1 MTRLYIGAGRMAGIR
16 PGDLVGAIAGE
27 AGVESRV
34 IGSIE
39 IADKFSIV
47 EVEEELA
54 PAIIAALR
62 NTKIR
67 GRKVAVNRDRGPK
80 R

>member
-1 MTRLYIGAGRMAGIR
+1 MTRLYIGAGRTAGMR
-16 PGDLVGAIAGE
+16 PADLVGAIAGE

-39 IADKFSIV
+39 IADHFSIV
-47 EVEEELA
+47 EVEKDLA
-54 PAIIAALR
+54 QAIIVALR

-67 GRKVAVNRDRGPK
+67 GRKVAVNRDRGPNK
-80 R
+80 